1 MRKVFYIL
9 SVLLVVA
16 CSSTRSIKNV
26 PEIKNVNATF
36 DDYLSLFNAA
46 GYNVSSYDISSLK
59 DSVSSV
65 IFSVREFIDSAEVEN
80 DNNAEFLTIYKISDF
95 DEKDREEII
104 KMGDADDEANGIYR
118 LATKMKIGLAPT
130 ADDCEQKLY
139 FEISGSEIMGATNQ
153 QLIKRAFD
161 KKRSPLKYSLRPFKI
176 GTFEKDKF
184 IPLLMY
190 GSAWWDKDANIYRFC
205 GEKEFSSDMK
215 SEIFSHSPHYFIIG
229 VEFK

>member
-80 DNNAEFLTIYKISDF
+80 DNNAQFLTIYKISDF
-95 DEKDREEII
+95 DEKDREEI
-104 KMGDADDEANGIYR
+104 KKTVESDDEANGIYR

-176 GTFEKDKF
+176 DSFEKSKF

-205 GEKEFSSDMK
+205 GEKELSSDMK

>member
-118 LATKMKIGLAPT
+118 LATKIYEL
-130 ADDCEQKLY
+130 
-139 FEISGSEIMGATNQ
+139 
-153 QLIKRAFD
+153 
-161 KKRSPLKYSLRPFKI
+161 LK
-176 GTFEKDKF
+176 
-184 IPLLMY
+184 
-190 GSAWWDKDANIYRFC
+190 
-205 GEKEFSSDMK
+205 
-215 SEIFSHSPHYFIIG
+215 
-229 VEFK
+229 

>member
-65 IFSVREFIDSAEVEN
+65 IFSVREFLNGAEVEN
-80 DNNAEFLTIYKISDF
+80 DNNAQFLTIYKISD
-95 DEKDREEII
+95 
-104 KMGDADDEANGIYR
+104 
-118 LATKMKIGLAPT
+118 
-130 ADDCEQKLY
+130 
-139 FEISGSEIMGATNQ
+139 
-153 QLIKRAFD
+153 
-161 KKRSPLKYSLRPFKI
+161 
-176 GTFEKDKF
+176 
-184 IPLLMY
+184 
-190 GSAWWDKDANIYRFC
+190 
-205 GEKEFSSDMK
+205 
-215 SEIFSHSPHYFIIG
+215 
-229 VEFK
+229 